1 MEKVGELLKELAGS
15 GKTVLVSTHDPELI
29 EKACDH
35 VLCIDNGTV
44 GYFK

>member
-15 GKTVLVSTHDPELI
+15 GKTVLVSTHNPELI